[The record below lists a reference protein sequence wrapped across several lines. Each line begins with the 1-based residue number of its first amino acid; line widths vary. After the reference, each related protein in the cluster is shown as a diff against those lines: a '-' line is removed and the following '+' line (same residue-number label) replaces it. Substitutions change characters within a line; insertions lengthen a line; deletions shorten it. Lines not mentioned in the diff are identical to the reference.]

1 MSYVPNIDDC
11 YYDEEVG
18 MYYDSES
25 GQYYTTDADGNIYES
40 GSDYPVN

>member
-25 GQYYTTDADGNIYES
+25 GNYYSEDEDGNIYES
-40 GSDYPVN
+40 GSDSPCN